1 MKKFIFVTGGN
12 VSSLGKGIAA
22 ATIGLLM
29 KARGYSVTCVKVDP
43 YLNVDAGTMSPF
55 QHGEV
60 FVTEDGAETD
70 LDLGHYER
78 FIDTN
83 LTRANN
89 ITTGK
94 IYQTV
99 IEKERRGDYLGATVQ
114 VIPHITNEIKE
125 SIHFV
130 ARESGADIT
139 VVEIGGTV
147 GDIEGGPFLEAIRQ
161 FKKDVG
167 SENVAYV
174 HLTLVPTLTTSG
186 ELKTKLTQ
194 HSVKELRSLGI
205 QPDVIIARSSR
216 PLTQGVKDKI
226 SLFCDIDEEA
236 VILGLDTGLVYE
248 IPLVFEDQG
257 LARIILKKIGLPPTP
272 ANFEEWKQMV
282 DRMKN
287 PTQSVRIGIVGK
299 YVRLHDAYISL
310 NEALKHAGGALNT
323 EVQIHW
329 IDSTRFEDGENP
341 EDALR
346 EMDGIIIP
354 GGFDIRGIEG
364 KIRTIQYAREAGVPF
379 LGLCLGLQ
387 CAVIEFA
394 RHVANLKNANSTEF
408 NASTPYPVIDLL
420 PEQKRIFYKGGT
432 MRLGAYPCHILPN
445 TLSFQL
451 FQQEVVHERHRHRY
465 EVNNEYRQVLE
476 SRGLRV
482 SGWFPDGELVEI
494 IELTGHPFF
503 LATQFHPEYKSRP
516 THPHPLFVGLV
527 AHSLSHRRVKSLSL
541 RESG

>member
-1 MKKFIFVTGGN
+1 VKKFIFVTGGN
-12 VSSLGKGIAA
+12 VSSLGKGIAT

-29 KARGYSVTCVKVDP
+29 KARGYSLTCVKVDP

-78 FIDTN
+78 FIHTN
-83 LTRANN
+83 LTRFNN

-94 IYQTV
+94 IYQSV

-125 SIHFV
+125 SIHFA

-147 GDIEGGPFLEAIRQ
+147 GDIESGPFLEAIRQ

-167 SENVAYV
+167 NENVAYV
-174 HLTLVPTLTTSG
+174 HLTLVPALTTSG

-194 HSVKELRSLGI
+194 HSVKELRSIGI

-226 SLFCDIDEEA
+226 SLFCDIEEEA
-236 VILGLDTGLVYE
+236 VILGLDTSLVYE
-248 IPLVFEDQG
+248 IPLIFEEQG
-257 LARIILKKIGLPPTP
+257 LARIILKKIGLPVTP

-282 DRMKN
+282 NRMKN
-287 PTQSVRIGIVGK
+287 PTQSVQIGIVGK

-310 NEALKHAGGALNT
+310 NEALRHAGAALNT
-323 EVQIHW
+323 DVQIHW
-329 IDSTRFEDGENP
+329 IDSTRFEDGESP
-341 EDALR
+341 EEVLR
-346 EMDGIIIP
+346 DLDGIIIP

-394 RHVANLKNANSTEF
+394 RHVANLENANSTEF
-408 NASTPYPVIDLL
+408 DASTPYPVIHLL

-432 MRLGAYPCHILPN
+432 MRLGAYPCHIQPDS
-445 TLSFQL
+445 LSFQL
-451 FQQEVVHERHRHRY
+451 YQQEVVYERHRHRY
-465 EVNNEYRQVLE
+465 EVNNDYREVLE
-476 SRGLRV
+476 SRGLLF
-482 SGWFPDGELVEI
+482 SGWYREGELAEI
-494 IELTGHPFF
+494 IELPGHPFF

-516 THPHPLFVGLV
+516 IHPHPLFVGLV
-527 AHSLSHRRVKSLSL
+527 AHSLSHRRVKSLAV
-541 RESG
+541 

>member
-1 MKKFIFVTGGN
+1 VKKFIFVTGGN
-12 VSSLGKGIAA
+12 VSSLGKGIAT

-29 KARGYSVTCVKVDP
+29 KARGYSLTCVKVDP

-78 FIDTN
+78 FIHTN
-83 LTRANN
+83 LTRFNN

-94 IYQTV
+94 IYQSV

-125 SIHFV
+125 SIHFA

-147 GDIEGGPFLEAIRQ
+147 GDIESGPFLEAIRQ

-167 SENVAYV
+167 NENVAYV
-174 HLTLVPTLTTSG
+174 HLTLVPALTTSG

-194 HSVKELRSLGI
+194 HSVKELRSIGI

-216 PLTQGVKDKI
+216 PLTQAVKDKI
-226 SLFCDIDEEA
+226 SLFCDIEEEA
-236 VILGLDTGLVYE
+236 VILGLDTSLVYE
-248 IPLVFEDQG
+248 IPLIFEEQG
-257 LARIILKKIGLPPTP
+257 LARIILKKIGLPVTP

-282 DRMKN
+282 NRMKN
-287 PTQSVRIGIVGK
+287 PTQSVQIGIVGK

-310 NEALKHAGGALNT
+310 NEALRHAGAALNT
-323 EVQIHW
+323 DVQIHW
-329 IDSTRFEDGENP
+329 IDSTRFEDGESP
-341 EDALR
+341 EEVLR
-346 EMDGIIIP
+346 DLDGIIIP

-394 RHVANLKNANSTEF
+394 RHVANLENANSTEF
-408 NASTPYPVIDLL
+408 DASTPYPVIHLL

-432 MRLGAYPCHILPN
+432 MRLGAYPCHIQPDS
-445 TLSFQL
+445 LSFQL
-451 FQQEVVHERHRHRY
+451 YQQEVVYERHRHRY
-465 EVNNEYRQVLE
+465 EVNNDYREVLE
-476 SRGLRV
+476 SRGLLF
-482 SGWFPDGELVEI
+482 SGWYREGELAEI
-494 IELTGHPFF
+494 IELPGHPFF

-516 THPHPLFVGLV
+516 IHPHPLFVGLV
-527 AHSLSHRRVKSLSL
+527 AHSLSHRRVKSLAV
-541 RESG
+541 

>member
-216 PLTQGVKDKI
+216 PLTQGVRDKI

-248 IPLVFEDQG
+248 IPLIFEEQG
-257 LARIILKKIGLPPTP
+257 LARIILKKIGLPATP

-394 RHVANLKNANSTEF
+394 RHVANLKDANSTEF

-432 MRLGAYPCHILPN
+432 MRLGAYPCHILPES
-445 TLSFQL
+445 LSFQL

-465 EVNNEYRQVLE
+465 EVNNEFRQVLE

-541 RESG
+541 RETG